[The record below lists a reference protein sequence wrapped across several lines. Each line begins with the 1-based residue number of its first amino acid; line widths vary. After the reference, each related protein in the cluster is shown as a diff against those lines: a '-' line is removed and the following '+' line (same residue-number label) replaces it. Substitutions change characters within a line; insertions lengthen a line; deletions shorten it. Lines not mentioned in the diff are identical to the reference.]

1 MIKNTKEDK
10 LSYAAK
16 VKTSCKC
23 YRGAKIKEIQQHLQ
37 KECEINKA
45 TKKLQSIVIHAGTN
59 DLSANDLDTTADE
72 MENLIISAKSKA
84 KNVAVSSIIKR
95 YDNKVPD
102 SCVTEFNKLVQKL
115 CKKDNITYIDNYI
128 IDRFM
133 LNRSNLHLNNNGD
146 KLLRKAFCS
155 YFRSLRS
162 ENNMNT
168 DCHFFWPT
176 RKLGNRPKNWTA
188 CMSYLADLAILL
200 QN

>member
-1 MIKNTKEDK
+1 MNCETIK
-10 LSYAAK
+10 
-16 VKTSCKC
+16 
-23 YRGAKIKEIQQHLQ
+23 R
-37 KECEINKA
+37 
-45 TKKLQSIVIHAGTN
+45 
-59 DLSANDLDTTADE
+59 
-72 MENLIISAKSKA
+72 
-84 KNVAVSSIIKR
+84 SIIDFLCCLKNAVNSSMQTLDET
-95 YDNKVPD
+95 YTKTTYFD
-102 SCVTEFNKLVQKL
+102 CTELICIIRSDTL
-115 CKKDNITYIDNYI
+115 YIDNNI
-128 IDRFM
+128 IDRSM